1 MAKIGRNDPC
11 FCGSG
16 KKFKKCC
23 LGKNA
28 GVPAGPAMP
37 SVKKEI
43 DRIRESAAA
52 GKSVVRTLG
61 VFVLF
66 SSEGGDAWLFEVT
79 DMDAIQVARDGKPL
93 DITIEENPETI
104 EIDWTHKF
112 EDREKKLVLVSYK
125 DKSEIVPEG
134 YPSHSILS
142 TVRKIRKRIPA
153 DLMRAIHVENE
164 SAAAGQA

>member
-1 MAKIGRNDPC
+1 MGKIGRNDPC

-23 LGKNA
+23 LGGNTA
-28 GVPAGPAMP
+28 VQGVSAMP

-43 DRIRESAAA
+43 ERIRESAAA
-52 GKSVVRTLG
+52 GTSLVRALG

-66 SSEGGDAWLFEVT
+66 STSGGDAWFLEVT
-79 DMDAIQVARDGKPL
+79 DMDAIQVARNGEPL
-93 DITIEENPETI
+93 DIVIEENPETI

-112 EDREKKLVLVSYK
+112 QDRNKKLVLISYR
-125 DKSEIVPEG
+125 DQNETIPEG
-134 YPSHSILS
+134 YPTHSILS

-153 DLMRAIHVENE
+153 ELMRAIHVDSTVVPPQE
-164 SAAAGQA
+164 

>member
-1 MAKIGRNDPC
+1 MGKIGRNDPC

-16 KKFKKCC
+16 RKFKKCC
-23 LGKNA
+23 LGKGA
-28 GVPAGPAMP
+28 GGQADPVMP

-43 DRIRESAAA
+43 ERIRESAAA
-52 GKSVVRTLG
+52 GESVVRTLG

-66 SSEGGDAWLFEVT
+66 ASQGGDAWLLEVT

-112 EDREKKLVLVSYK
+112 QDRDRKLVLVSYK
-125 DKSEIVPEG
+125 DKSETVPEG
-134 YPSHSILS
+134 YPGHSILS

-164 SAAAGQA
+164 EVIAVKK

>member
-1 MAKIGRNDPC
+1 MGKIGRNDPC
-11 FCGSG
+11 LCGSG

-23 LGKNA
+23 LGRAA
-28 GVPAGPAMP
+28 GGQTGQVMP

-43 DRIRESAAA
+43 ERIRESAAA
-52 GKSVVRTLG
+52 GQSVVRTLG

-66 SSEGGDAWLFEVT
+66 ASKGGDAWLLEVT
-79 DMDAIQVARDGKPL
+79 DMDAIQVARDGQPL
-93 DITIEENPETI
+93 DIAIEENPETI

-112 EDREKKLVLVSYK
+112 QDRDKKFVLISYR
-125 DKSEIVPEG
+125 DKSETVPEG

-153 DLMRAIHVENE
+153 ELMRAIHVENE
-164 SAAAGQA
+164 DAAAGQA